1 LFAESRGCCRRG
13 WHQARSYKVQRSKLE
28 EQTID
33 KEENLVTMAN
43 LTFGI
48 VKPDAVRAGN
58 TGSIIQRI
66 LDNDFKIRGLK
77 LIHMT
82 QTEAEG
88 FYAVHRE
95 RPFFGGLTEF
105 MSSAPCVV
113 MALEKEGAVKAW
125 RDLMGATDPAKA
137 DEGTLR
143 KEFGGSLGE
152 NAVHGSDS
160 DENAAIEIAYF
171 FSQLELV

>member
-1 LFAESRGCCRRG
+1 MS
-13 WHQARSYKVQRSKLE
+13 
-28 EQTID
+28 
-33 KEENLVTMAN
+33 N

-48 VKPDAVRAGN
+48 IKPDAVAAKH

-66 LDNDFKIRGLK
+66 LDNGFIIRGLK
-77 LIHMT
+77 IIHMT
-82 QTEAEG
+82 QKQAEG

-95 RPFFGGLTEF
+95 RPFFGGLVEF
-105 MSSAPCVV
+105 MSSGPCVV

-137 DEGTLR
+137 DAGTLR

-160 DENAAIEIAYF
+160 DENAAIEVAYF
-171 FSQLELV
+171 FSRLELV

>member
-1 LFAESRGCCRRG
+1 MG
-13 WHQARSYKVQRSKLE
+13 
-28 EQTID
+28 
-33 KEENLVTMAN
+33 N

-48 VKPDAVRAGN
+48 IKPDAVAAGSAGN
-58 TGSIIQRI
+58 IIQRI
-66 LDNDFKIRGLK
+66 TDAGFKIRAMKSMHLTLK
-77 LIHMT
+77 
-82 QTEAEG
+82 QAEG

-105 MSSAPCVV
+105 MSGAPCVV
-113 MALEKEGAVKAW
+113 MVLEKENAVKAW

-143 KEFGGSLGE
+143 KDFGGSLGE

-171 FSQLELV
+171 FSQIELV